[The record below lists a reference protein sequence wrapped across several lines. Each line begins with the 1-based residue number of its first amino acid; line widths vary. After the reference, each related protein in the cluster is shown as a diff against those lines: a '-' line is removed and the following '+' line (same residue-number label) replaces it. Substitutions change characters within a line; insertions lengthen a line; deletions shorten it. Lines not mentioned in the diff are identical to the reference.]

1 MSLLKKFNWH
11 KVADAI
17 GDIQCNA
24 GGIAEV
30 KIEGKDICLGQFD
43 GQWYG
48 FAATCPHAGGAMVD
62 GYIDGAC
69 RVVCTIHQL
78 RFNLKTGHDSN
89 GEGYKLKTYPVEIRP
104 DGVYVGM
111 EESRFKLF

>member
-1 MSLLKKFNWH
+1 MSLLKKYNWH
-11 KVADAI
+11 KVAASVA
-17 GDIQCNA
+17 DISLTS

-30 KIEGKDICLGQFD
+30 NIEGKEICLGPFN

-48 FAATCPHAGGAMVD
+48 FAATCPHAGGAMLD

-78 RFNLKTGHDSN
+78 RFNLKNGHDSN
-89 GEGYKLKTYPVEIRP
+89 GEGYKLKTYPVEVRE
-104 DGVYVGM
+104 DGVYVGV